1 MFLIES
7 SGLLLPLTFQWSL
20 SQMGLQS
27 NTTLLLAGKRDWGER
42 GEPRNAF
49 HGELLTAGHSADVP
63 IKVEV
68 CEHVCA
74 SVKYC
79 VSQKFGTLQHK
90 RILRSSLLL
99 PGMFEK

>member
-1 MFLIES
+1 MVFES
-7 SGLLLPLTFQWSL
+7 DGFAE
-20 SQMGLQS
+20 S

-68 CEHVCA
+68 CEH
-74 SVKYC
+74 
-79 VSQKFGTLQHK
+79 L
-90 RILRSSLLL
+90 
-99 PGMFEK
+99 

>member
-27 NTTLLLAGKRDWGER
+27 PTQRCCWQASETGR
-42 GEPRNAF
+42 EPRNAF

>member
-1 MFLIES
+1 MVFES
-7 SGLLLPLTFQWSL
+7 DGFAE
-20 SQMGLQS
+20 S

-90 RILRSSLLL
+90 RIPRSSLLL

>member
-1 MFLIES
+1 MVFES
-7 SGLLLPLTFQWSL
+7 DGFAE
-20 SQMGLQS
+20 S

-68 CEHVCA
+68 CEHVCIC
-74 SVKYC
+74 KILC
-79 VSQKFGTLQHK
+79 VSKVWKAATPTNPQELIVIT
-90 RILRSSLLL
+90 RYV
-99 PGMFEK
+99 